1 MYQEYFYE
9 IENIIK
15 KNLEKRHMEKIT
27 LFGELEKS
35 ARELFSSDRVLIITG
50 FLIKGTKKG
59 ETDGPIGA
67 VSLAAALKELRKDVL
82 IVTDIYSEP
91 LIYAACKARGIDVG
105 VEIISYGE
113 EELFCNDLLKWYNP
127 SHIVGIERPGK
138 SKNGKYYSMRGEDL
152 TDEIPNGDII
162 FENAKKNNI
171 TTICIGDGGNEIGMG
186 KVYDLVK
193 QYVPKGELI
202 CAAFQADYLI
212 TAGVSNWGAHGLV
225 SALAILSGE
234 NLLYDEDMEKNIL
247 QSIIKV
253 GGIDGCSKKNT
264 LTVDGLS
271 LKENTDIINELRKII
286 QLAFEKNKK
295 FAFVE

>member
-27 LFGELEKS
+27 LFGELEKG
-35 ARELFSSDRVLIITG
+35 AKELFISKRVLIITG
-50 FLIKGTKKG
+50 FLIKGTQKG

-67 VSLAAALKELRKDVL
+67 VALGAALKELGKDVV
-82 IVTDIYSEP
+82 IVTDIYSEQ
-91 LIYAACKARGIDVG
+91 LIRKACKARKVNIG
-105 VEIISYGE
+105 VEVIPYGA
-113 EELFCNDLLKWYNP
+113 EELFCDDLLRKYNP

-152 TDEIPNGDII
+152 TNEIPNGDVL

-186 KVYDLVK
+186 KAYELVK
-193 QYVPKGELI
+193 KHVPKGELI
-202 CAAFQADYLI
+202 CAVFDADYLI

-225 SALAILSGE
+225 AVLSILAGK
-234 NLLYDEDMEKNIL
+234 NLLYDENMERRIL
-247 QSIIKV
+247 EGIIEA
-253 GGIDGCSKKNT
+253 GGIDGCTKENT

-271 LKENTDIINELRKII
+271 LKENTDILNHLHRVV
-286 QLAFEKNKK
+286 QLTFTKK
-295 FAFVE
+295 